1 VLLRLPGPHHTH
13 SLRLGF
19 LLFVFFLSFSFSS
32 SFFLFFCYCL
42 VDTLLQNP
50 LWMPDLFNE
59 GRCFSCASTAAFIRS
74 MFFPL
79 PFLAADSIFA
89 AGSMCRIPMFYFPSF
104 FCLVPDSHHHVLPRT
119 LHLGLSLYISFLFFP
134 VVSADSTLHVGSIR
148 SSHGSGEGQHF

>member
-19 LLFVFFLSFSFSS
+19 LLFVFFLSFSS

-104 FCLVPDSHHHVLPRT
+104 FLPCARLAPSCPSAHPPSRVVLV
-119 LHLGLSLYISFLFFP
+119 HLFSFFP
-134 VVSADSTLHVGSIR
+134 CCVCRFH
-148 SSHGSGEGQHF
+148 SSCRIHSLVTRIW